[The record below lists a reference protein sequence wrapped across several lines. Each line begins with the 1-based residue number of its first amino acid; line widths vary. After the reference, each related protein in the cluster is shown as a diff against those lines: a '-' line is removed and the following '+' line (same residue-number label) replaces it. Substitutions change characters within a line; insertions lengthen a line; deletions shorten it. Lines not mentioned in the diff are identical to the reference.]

1 MRGGS
6 VERRCAVPAGKALFF
21 PVVNAFAGFIYDPNP
36 APGDEPDVTGARA
49 DLKAWTQIYR
59 R

>member
-1 MRGGS
+1 MRGSGGEGL
-6 VERRCAVPAGKALFF
+6 VLPRRQRFRR
-21 PVVNAFAGFIYDPNP
+21 FIYDPNP